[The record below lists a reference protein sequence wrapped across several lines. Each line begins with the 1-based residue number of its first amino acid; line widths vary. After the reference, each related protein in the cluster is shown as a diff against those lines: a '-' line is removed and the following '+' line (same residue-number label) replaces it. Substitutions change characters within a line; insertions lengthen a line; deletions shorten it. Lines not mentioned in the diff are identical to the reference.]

1 MNTVSTK
8 VTKWTGTTLSA
19 FMLTL
24 VAFLFSTG
32 FVNAQ
37 SYSGPLVITKGGTYT
52 GNWESKDSEV
62 AAVDVRTSEPVTIV
76 NSNIRGAGYLIKSW
90 GYAANITVKNTKGY
104 GLTPTPF
111 RDYKKP
117 RRFLTVNNFKNVI
130 VENCYLEGTAGIYV
144 GTRYEGDGSA
154 NNTVKIR
161 YNKAK
166 NIDGRVYG
174 GQREHSQFA
183 QFNYRGNLP
192 HAEIAWNEIINEP
205 NKSLVEDNIN
215 LSNSRGTSGSPIRI
229 HNNYIQGA
237 YPIPATETTFSGGG
251 IIADS
256 WYQDGMGDP
265 AGVATA
271 HVKVY
276 DNQTVNIGNYN
287 YAIAGGNNIEVYNN
301 RGINSGL
308 FDDGTRVN
316 THNVGLYGYDYY
328 KKGATFNAVMRN
340 NVTGVMSQ
348 GNLFDKNYF
357 PDGLVKNENNP
368 YVGGNITKQ
377 HEKNEYTAWLSKLS
391 KNGIVLGP
399 NGSAPSTPPSQPAP
413 APAPTDP
420 VATVPADQAPST
432 GSGSTGS
439 TAGNGKITRDFW
451 SNVHGS
457 TVSAIPVTKNPTS
470 TSAISSFEAPTG
482 QGNNY
487 GQRIRGYVTAPASG
501 QYTFWI
507 AADDVA
513 ELYLST
519 SEDPAKKAR
528 IALSSTWTNPREWT
542 KTSGQQSAKITLEA
556 GKRYYIEALML
567 QGGGGDN
574 LAVGW
579 QLPNGTM
586 ERPIAGNRLS
596 EMGSTAPVATA
607 PAESAPTA
615 NTAPVGKITRDF
627 WSNVHGS
634 AISAIPVNTKPVS
647 TTELNSFEGP
657 SGQGNNYGQ
666 RIRGYVTAPA
676 SGQYTFWIAADDVA
690 ELYLSTSED
699 PAKKA
704 RIALSSTWTNPR
716 EWTKTSGQQS
726 AKITLEAGKRYYIEA
741 LMLQGG
747 GGDNLAV
754 GWQLP
759 NGTMERPIAGNRL
772 SPIESLTASSSS
784 ALSAETT
791 DTNISFEKVSA
802 YPNPFNDVVTLDLGK
817 EEIKLQEVVIL
828 DQAGTVVYKE
838 ENLKVENNK
847 LVMNLAATGLR
858 AGLYFLKYTD
868 NAGKSSTI
876 KLIKE

>member
-1 MNTVSTK
+1 MNTISTQG
-8 VTKWTGTTLSA
+8 TKWAGTTLSA
-19 FMLTL
+19 FILTL

-37 SYSGPLVITKGGTYT
+37 TYSGPLVITKGGTYT

-90 GYAANITVKNTKGY
+90 GYSANITVKNTKGY

-117 RRFLTVNNFKNVI
+117 RRFVTVNNFKHVV
-130 VENCYLEGTAGIYV
+130 VENCYMEGTAGIYV
-144 GTRYEGDGSA
+144 GTRYEGDGST

-183 QFNYRGNLP
+183 QFNFRGNLP
-192 HAEIAWNEIINEP
+192 HAEIAWNEVINEP

-215 LSNSRGTSGSPIRI
+215 LSNSRGTSASPIRI

-237 YPIPATETTFSGGG
+237 YPYPATDTKFSGGG

-265 AGVATA
+265 ASVATA
-271 HVKVY
+271 YVKVY
-276 DNQTVNIGNYN
+276 DNQTVNLGNYN
-287 YAIAGGNNIEVYNN
+287 YAIAGGNNIEVFNN
-301 RGINSGL
+301 RGVNSGL
-308 FDDGTRVN
+308 FDDGSRMN
-316 THNVGLYGYDYY
+316 THNVGIYGYDYY

-348 GNLFDKNYF
+348 GSLFDKNYF

-368 YVGGNITKQ
+368 YIGGNITKQ
-377 HEKNEYTAWLSKLS
+377 QEKNEYSSWLSKLS
-391 KNGIVLGP
+391 SNGITLGP
-399 NGSAPSTPPSQPAP
+399 NGSAPTQTTQPAP
-413 APAPTDP
+413 TEPVATAPVASTEPAPT
-420 VATVPADQAPST
+420 T
-432 GSGSTGS
+432 GGTTS
-439 TAGNGKITRDFW
+439 TATGTGKITRDFW

-457 TVSAIPVTKNPTS
+457 TVSVIPVGTKPTA
-470 TSAISSFEAPTG
+470 TSELSSFEAPNG

-487 GQRIRGYVTAPASG
+487 GQRIRGYVTAPTSG

-519 SEDPAKKAR
+519 SEDPAKKVK
-528 IALSSTWTNPREWT
+528 IAFSSTWTNAREWN
-542 KTSGQQSAKITLEA
+542 KSASQQSAKITLEA

-579 QLPNGTM
+579 QLPDGAL
-586 ERPIAGNRLS
+586 ERPIAGNKLS
-596 EMGSTAPVATA
+596 EMGSTAPVVSTPIATTPTLT
-607 PAESAPTA
+607 PA
-615 NTAPVGKITRDF
+615 GKITRDF

-634 AISAIPVNTKPVS
+634 TVSVIPVGTKPTATS
-647 TTELNSFEGP
+647 ELSSFEAP
-657 SGQGNNYGQ
+657 NGQGNNYGQ
-666 RIRGYVTAPA
+666 RIRGYVTAPT

-699 PAKKA
+699 PAKKVK
-704 RIALSSTWTNPR
+704 IAFSSTWTNAR
-716 EWTKTSGQQS
+716 EWNKSASQQS

-759 NGTMERPIAGNRL
+759 DGALERPIAGNRL
-772 SPIESLTASSSS
+772 SPITAVDGLVASSTS
-784 ALSAETT
+784 ALQAETT
-791 DTNISFEKVSA
+791 DSNIAFDKVSA

-828 DQAGTVVYKE
+828 DQAGAVVYKE
-838 ENLKVENNK
+838 ANLKVENNK
-847 LVMNLAATGLR
+847 LVMNLSASGLR
-858 AGLYFLKYTD
+858 SGLYFLKYTD
-868 NAGKSSTI
+868 TTGKSNTI

>member
-1 MNTVSTK
+1 MNTISTQE
-8 VTKWTGTTLSA
+8 TKWTGTTLSA

-24 VAFLFSTG
+24 VAFLLSTG

-37 SYSGPLVITKGGTYT
+37 TYSGPLVITKGGTYT

-62 AAVDVRTSEPVTIV
+62 AAVDIRTSEPVIIV

-90 GYAANITVKNTKGY
+90 GHAANITVRHTKGY
-104 GLTPTPF
+104 GLTPTPW

-117 RRFLTVNNFKNVI
+117 RRFLTVNNFKNVV
-130 VENCYLEGTAGIYV
+130 VENCYMEGTAGIYV
-144 GTRYEGDGSA
+144 GTRYEGNGSTSE
-154 NNTVKIR
+154 TVKIR

-166 NIDGRVYG
+166 NIDGRVHG
-174 GQREHSQFA
+174 SAEHSQFA
-183 QFNYRGNLP
+183 QFNFRGNLP

-205 NKSLVEDNIN
+205 NRSLVEDNIN

-237 YPIPATETTFSGGG
+237 YPIPATETKFSGGG
-251 IIADS
+251 IISDS

-265 AGVATA
+265 ALVATA
-271 HVKVY
+271 YVKVH

-308 FDDGTRVN
+308 FDDGTRMN

-377 HEKNEYTAWLSKLS
+377 HEKDEYTAWLAKLS
-391 KNGIVLGP
+391 RNGIALGP
-399 NGSAPSTPPSQPAP
+399 NGSAPTASPTTTEPVA
-413 APAPTDP
+413 TDP
-420 VATVPADQAPST
+420 VATTEPAPTTSISGTTST
-432 GSGSTGS
+432 VTG
-439 TAGNGKITRDFW
+439 TGKITRDFW

-457 TVSAIPVTKNPTS
+457 T
-470 TSAISSFEAPTG
+470 IS
-482 QGNNY
+482 
-487 GQRIRGYVTAPASG
+487 V
-501 QYTFWI
+501 
-507 AADDVA
+507 V
-513 ELYLST
+513 
-519 SEDPAKKAR
+519 
-528 IALSSTWTNPREWT
+528 
-542 KTSGQQSAKITLEA
+542 
-556 GKRYYIEALML
+556 
-567 QGGGGDN
+567 
-574 LAVGW
+574 
-579 QLPNGTM
+579 
-586 ERPIAGNRLS
+586 
-596 EMGSTAPVATA
+596 
-607 PAESAPTA
+607 
-615 NTAPVGKITRDF
+615 
-627 WSNVHGS
+627 
-634 AISAIPVNTKPVS
+634 PVNTTPAS
-647 TTELNSFEGP
+647 TSMLSLFEAP

-676 SGQYTFWIAADDVA
+676 SGQYTFWIAADDIA

-699 PAKKA
+699 PARKT

-716 EWTKTSGQQS
+716 EWNKTSGQQS

-741 LMLQGG
+741 VMLQGG

-772 SPIESLTASSSS
+772 SPVDQLLASSTS
-784 ALSAETT
+784 ALQA
-791 DTNISFEKVSA
+791 DTNDSDISFDKVTA
-802 YPNPFNDVVTLDLGK
+802 YPNPFSDVVTLDLGK
-817 EEIKLQEVVIL
+817 EDIKLQEVVIL
-828 DQAGTVVYKE
+828 DQTGTVVYKE
-838 ENLKVENNK
+838 ENLKVENGK
-847 LVMNLAATGLR
+847 LVMNLASTNLR
-858 AGLYFLKYTD
+858 TGLYFLKYTD
-868 NAGKSSTI
+868 SNGKSSTI
-876 KLIKE
+876 KLVKE

>member
-1 MNTVSTK
+1 MNTISTQE
-8 VTKWTGTTLSA
+8 TKWAGTTLPTLL
-19 FMLTL
+19 LTL
-24 VAFLFSTG
+24 VAFLISVG
-32 FVNAQ
+32 FVQAQ
-37 SYSGPLVITKGGTYT
+37 TYSGPLVITKGGTYT
-52 GNWESKDSEV
+52 GNWESRDSEV
-62 AAVDVRTSEPVTIV
+62 AAVDVRTSEPVIIV

-90 GYAANITVKNTKGY
+90 GYAANITVKHTKGY

-111 RDYKKP
+111 KDYKKP
-117 RRFLTVNNFKNVI
+117 RRFVTVNNFKNVV
-130 VENCYLEGTAGIYV
+130 VENCYLEGTAGIYI
-144 GTRYEGDGSA
+144 GTRYEGDGST

-192 HAEIAWNEIINEP
+192 HAEIAWNEVINEP

-215 LSNSRGTSGSPIRI
+215 LSNSRGTSASPIRV

-237 YPIPATETTFSGGG
+237 YPYPATETKFSGGG

-265 AGVATA
+265 AAVATA
-271 HVKVY
+271 YVKVY

-301 RGINSGL
+301 RGVNSGL

-340 NVTGVMSQ
+340 NLTGVMSQ
-348 GNLFDKNYF
+348 GSLFDKNYF

-368 YVGGNITKQ
+368 YVGVLITKQ
-377 HEKNEYTAWLSKLS
+377 HEKNEYTTWLNKLS
-391 KNGIVLGP
+391 SNGIVLGP
-399 NGSAPSTPPSQPAP
+399 NGTTQPTQPEPTPT
-413 APAPTDP
+413 PTDP
-420 VATVPADQAPST
+420 ISTEPALTPPTS
-432 GSGSTGS
+432 GGSTGS
-439 TAGNGKITRDFW
+439 ATEPTGTGKITRDFW
-451 SNVHGS
+451 NNVHGS
-457 TVSAIPVTKNPTS
+457 TVSVIPVNTKPVS
-470 TSAISSFEAPTG
+470 TTQLSSFEAPTG

-519 SEDPAKKAR
+519 SEDPARKTR

-542 KTSGQQSAKITLEA
+542 KTAGQQSAKITLEA

-586 ERPIAGNRLS
+586 ERPIAANRLS

-607 PAESAPTA
+607 PVT
-615 NTAPVGKITRDF
+615 TAPVGKITRDF
-627 WSNVHGS
+627 WNNVHGS
-634 AISAIPVNTKPVS
+634 TVSVIPVNTKPVS
-647 TTELNSFEGP
+647 TTQLSSFEAP
-657 SGQGNNYGQ
+657 TGQGNNYGQ

-699 PAKKA
+699 PARKT

-716 EWTKTSGQQS
+716 EWTKTAGQQS

-772 SPIESLTASSSS
+772 SPIETLTASSSS
-784 ALSAETT
+784 ALTAETA

-802 YPNPFNDVVTLDLGK
+802 YPNPFNDVVTLDLGN
-817 EEIKLQEVVIL
+817 EEIKLQQVVIL

-868 NAGKSSTI
+868 TAGKSATI

>member
-1 MNTVSTK
+1 MNTITTYENK
-8 VTKWTGTTLSA
+8 GAGKTLSA
-19 FMLTL
+19 LILTL
-24 VAFLFSTG
+24 LAWILFSSQ
-32 FVNAQ
+32 VLAQ

-62 AAVDVRTSEPVTIV
+62 AAVEVKTSEPVVIL

-90 GYAANITVKNTKGY
+90 GHAVNITVKNSSGY
-104 GLTPTPF
+104 GLAPTPW

-117 RRFLTVNNFKNVI
+117 RRFLTVNNFKNVV
-130 VENCYLEGTAGIYV
+130 VENCYMESTAGIYV
-144 GTRYEGDGSA
+144 GTRYEGDGST

-166 NIDGRVYG
+166 NIDGRIYG
-174 GQREHSQFA
+174 GDREHSQFA
-183 QFNYRGNLP
+183 QFNYRGSLP
-192 HAEIAWNEIINEP
+192 HAEIAWNEVINEP

-215 LSNSRGTSGSPIRI
+215 LSNSRGTSASPIRI

-237 YPIPATETTFSGGG
+237 YPYPATETKFSGGG

-265 AGVATA
+265 ASVATA
-271 HVKVY
+271 YVKVY
-276 DNQTVNIGNYN
+276 DNQTVNVGNYN
-287 YAIAGGNNIEVYNN
+287 FAIAGGNNIEVQNN
-301 RGINSGL
+301 RGVNSGL
-308 FDDGTRVN
+308 FDDGTRMN

-340 NVTGVMSQ
+340 NTTGVMSQ
-348 GNLFDKNYF
+348 GSLFDKNYF

-368 YVGGNITKQ
+368 YIGVIITKQ
-377 HEKNEYTAWLSKLS
+377 HEKAEYTAWLAKLS
-391 KNGIVLGP
+391 SNGIVLGP
-399 NGSAPSTPPSQPAP
+399 NGSAPTTAPAP
-413 APAPTDP
+413 APAPE
-420 VATVPADQAPST
+420 PAPTPTPTYPST
-432 GSGSTGS
+432 EISTG
-439 TAGNGKITRDFW
+439 TLTGTGKITREFW

-457 TVSAIPVTKNPTS
+457 TVSVVPVSTKPASS
-470 TSAISSFEAPTG
+470 TTLTVFEAPGG

-487 GQRIRGYVTAPASG
+487 GQRVRGYVTAPVSG

-519 SEDPAKKAR
+519 SEDPSKKVK
-528 IALSSTWTNPREWT
+528 IASASTWTNAREWT
-542 KTSGQQSAKITLEA
+542 KSASQQSAKITLEA
-556 GKRYYIEALML
+556 GKRYYIEALHL

-596 EMGSTAPVATA
+596 EMGSTAPALAPVATLT
-607 PAESAPTA
+607 PA
-615 NTAPVGKITRDF
+615 GKITREF

-634 AISAIPVNTKPVS
+634 TVSVVPVS
-647 TTELNSFEGP
+647 TKPASSTTLTVFEAPG
-657 SGQGNNYGQ
+657 GQGNNYGQ
-666 RIRGYVTAPA
+666 RVRGYVTAPV

-699 PAKKA
+699 PSKKVK
-704 RIALSSTWTNPR
+704 IASASTWTNAR
-716 EWTKTSGQQS
+716 EWTKSASQQS

-741 LMLQGG
+741 LHLQGG

-772 SPIESLTASSSS
+772 SPIESLIAS
-784 ALSAETT
+784 TT
-791 DTNISFEKVSA
+791 STLQTEITDSNISFDKVTA
-802 YPNPFNDVVTLDLGK
+802 YPNPFSDVVTLDLASEK
-817 EEIKLQEVVIL
+817 ITLQKVVIL
-828 DQAGTVVYKE
+828 NQTGTVVYE
-838 ENLKVENNK
+838 EQNLKLENNK
-847 LVMNLAATGLR
+847 LVINLAGTDLNS
-858 AGLYFLKYTD
+858 GLYFLKYTD
-868 NAGKSSTI
+868 NTGKSNTI